1 MTGSGHYGRYRR
13 SLALPSSHS
22 LAMNIPRLVLFAAL
36 LCTPAALDAQVGT
49 DSTGTMPVRVER
61 EDYARRFRRMAVP
74 AMVGSGVGLVAGGL
88 YGAGPFYEATG
99 CCGGGDDPG
108 LTSGLWG
115 AFIGA
120 TAGATLG
127 AYVTRNS
134 DNPVSLS
141 RTFTGAVVGIGT
153 GIFVGIAGTQIDP
166 DDFRGLLVGF
176 SIGQGGTAAGF
187 AIPYP

>member
-1 MTGSGHYGRYRR
+1 MS
-13 SLALPSSHS
+13 
-22 LAMNIPRLVLFAAL
+22 IPRLILALAL
-36 LCTPAALDAQVGT
+36 LCAPAALDAQT
-49 DSTGTMPVRVER
+49 ADSTAVTPVRIER
-61 EDYARRFRRMAVP
+61 SEYAHRFQRMAVP
-74 AMVGSGVGLVAGGL
+74 AMVGSGVGLVAGAV
-88 YGAGPFYEATG
+88 YGAGPFYEATR

-127 AYVTRNS
+127 AYVTRTS
-134 DNPVSLS
+134 DQPVSLS
-141 RTFTGAVVGIGT
+141 RAFTGAIVGIGT
-153 GIFVGIAGTQIDP
+153 GIAVGIAGAQVDP
-166 DDFRGLLVGF
+166 NDARGLLIGF